1 MQCEWKLMKTD
12 CIAVLNGLLS
22 NKRSKRN
29 RKKWEKKKRKWKKN
43 WSNRQPTNG
52 KGRIPNTHSMEFQFL
67 RPIVRCN
74 KSVGLTLPQMPCAGW
89 KNSVEFT
96 TSIRRVDY
104 RKNVRQIKKREQ
116 NWNECANWIQY
127 KVSL

>member
-1 MQCEWKLMKTD
+1 MAYCRTNDQNEIEK
-12 CIAVLNGLLS
+12 S
-22 NKRSKRN
+22 E
-29 RKKWEKKKRKWKKN
+29 RKKRENEKKN

-104 RKNVRQIKKREQ
+104 RKNVREIKKKRTEL
-116 NWNECANWIQY
+116 
-127 KVSL
+127 K